1 MTQFDGQPDLTPD
14 SLGGDD
20 PDTIDDTSLEQ
31 LDEAESLDNPDLDDP
46 LDEGISPNEQ
56 PWGTTAWGVT
66 AEEEEEGEPLADRL
80 RREVPDQDVE
90 DRDEGD
96 GLGDETDTDGELRD
110 DEVGDDRSG
119 RLVLRED
126 GEDFFADDVGVDGA
140 GASAEEAA
148 VHLVEDD
155 R

>member
-1 MTQFDGQPDLTPD
+1 MTTPETPD

-20 PDTIDDTSLEQ
+20 PDTVDDTSLEQ

-46 LDEGISPNEQ
+46 LDEGVSPNEQ
-56 PWGTTAWGVT
+56 PWGTTAWGT
-66 AEEEEEGEPLADRL
+66 TQEEEEEGEPLADRL
-80 RREVPDQDVE
+80 RRERSDPDDDE
-90 DRDEGD
+90 DGD
-96 GLGDETDTDGELRD
+96 GLGDASDTDGELWD
-110 DEVGDDRSG
+110 DEVGEARSG

-148 VHLVEDD
+148 IHLVDED

>member
-1 MTQFDGQPDLTPD
+1 MSTPDTPD

-20 PDTIDDTSLEQ
+20 PDTVDDTSLEQ

-46 LDEGISPNEQ
+46 LDEGVSPHEQ
-56 PWGTTAWGVT
+56 PWGTTAWGTT
-66 AEEEEEGEPLADRL
+66 AQEEDEGEPLAGRL
-80 RREVPDQDVE
+80 RRELPDDHDGE
-90 DRDEGD
+90 DGDGAD
-96 GLGDETDTDGELRD
+96 GLGDASDTDGELWD
-110 DEVGDDRSG
+110 DEVGDARSG

-148 VHLVEDD
+148 IHLVDDD